1 MDDDLAS
8 LKQEMLGTSKV
19 YDALDSYYVHRF
31 FLNNCNKADGSYL
44 VSICCSLPHTVW
56 ICEVESFVCRGS
68 ISERL
73 GANLKL
79 L

>member
-19 YDALDSYYVHRF
+19 YDAIDSYHVHRF
-31 FLNNCNKADGSYL
+31 SLNNWNKAVGPYS
-44 VSICCSLPHTVW
+44 VSICCSLPYTVW
-56 ICEVESFVCRGS
+56 ICEVESFVCRGA